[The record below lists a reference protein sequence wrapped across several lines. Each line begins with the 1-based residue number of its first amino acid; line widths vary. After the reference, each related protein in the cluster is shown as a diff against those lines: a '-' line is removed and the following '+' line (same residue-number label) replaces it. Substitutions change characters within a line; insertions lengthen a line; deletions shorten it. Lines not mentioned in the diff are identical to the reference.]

1 MIAGL
6 LKDRIEI
13 HSPLIVRDE
22 YGNQKTTYQFK
33 TSTRAKIDHVKG
45 ERAEENEE
53 IVYIYN
59 KTFQVRYYVNV
70 GDFDRIKWNGK
81 FYRILNIEPNAD
93 RQELI
98 IETQLINE

>member
-13 HSPLIVRDE
+13 WQPLVVRDE

-33 TSTRAKIDHVKG
+33 TSTRAKIDNVKG
-45 ERAEENEE
+45 ERAEENDEV
-53 IVYIYN
+53 VYVYT
-59 KTFQVRYYVNV
+59 KTFHVRIYVNV

-81 FYRILNIEPNAD
+81 FYRLLNIEPNKE
-93 RQELI
+93 RQELK